1 MNYMARPYLVMVRA
15 GAASLHPQWLADDPD
30 RNWDCWVSWYC
41 EPDARCDAAVEYE
54 SDGGDN
60 KFEGYLQGREA
71 LALQLDHYR
80 YVALLDDD
88 LEFTPGGI
96 SRTFAHCALAQADL
110 AQPALRWGSNVNHD
124 VTLYNPLTDVRRV
137 SFVEVMM
144 PFFSND
150 TLRLLE
156 PSFLL
161 SKSSWGIDYAWGSQL
176 AHRSGRPG
184 KLMIVDAVQVH
195 HTKPFDTKQGAFYRK
210 LAAMGVDAA
219 AEYGRI
225 KANSPAFGGLKSLR
239 SGHLAAGFWRFLP
252 APLLGLAV
260 RLGESIKK
268 RRHRRLDALNR
279 GQKHD

>member
-1 MNYMARPYLVMVRA
+1 MARRPYLVMVRA
-15 GAASLHPQWLADDPD
+15 GAASLHSHWLADDPD

-41 EPDARCDAAVEYE
+41 EPAGRSAVAVEYE

-60 KFEGYLQGREA
+60 KFEGYIQGRDA
-71 LALQLDHYR
+71 LALNLDAYR

-88 LEFTPGGI
+88 LEFPPGGI
-96 SRTFAHCALAQADL
+96 SQTFSQCARVQADL

-124 VTLYNPLTDVRRV
+124 VTLHNPLTDVRRV

-144 PFFSND
+144 PFFSKD
-150 TLRLLE
+150 ALHFLE

-161 SKSSWGIDYAWGSQL
+161 SKSSWGIDYAWGAQL
-176 AHRSGRPG
+176 AHRPGGSG
-184 KLMIVDAVQVH
+184 KLVIIDAVQVH

-225 KANSPAFGGLKSLR
+225 KASSPSFGGLRSLK
-239 SGHLAAGFWRFLP
+239 SGHVGAGFWRLLP
-252 APLLGLAV
+252 TPLLDMVV

-268 RRHRRLDALNR
+268 RRHRRLNALS
-279 GQKHD
+279 GGHA

>member
-1 MNYMARPYLVMVRA
+1 MARPYLVMVRA

-41 EPDARCDAAVEYE
+41 EPAGHGEAAVEFE

-60 KFEGYLQGREA
+60 KFEGYLQGRDA
-71 LALQLDHYR
+71 LALSLDEYR

-88 LEFTPGGI
+88 LEFPPGGI
-96 SRTFAHCALAQADL
+96 SQTFSQCERAHADL

-137 SFVEVMM
+137 SFVEMMM
-144 PFFSND
+144 PFFSKD
-150 TLRLLE
+150 TLRFLE

-176 AHRSGRPG
+176 AHRRGDPG

-219 AEYGRI
+219 AEYARI
-225 KANSPAFGGLKSLR
+225 KAASPSFGGLKSLR
-239 SGHLAAGFWRFLP
+239 SGHLAAGLWRLLP
-252 APLLGLAV
+252 TPLLGMAV

-268 RRHRRLDALNR
+268 RRHRRLYVLNG
-279 GQKHD
+279 GQA

>member
-195 HTKPFDTKQGAFYRK
+195 HTKPFDTKQG
-210 LAAMGVDAA
+210 GVLP
-219 AEYGRI
+219 ETGCHGGGCSGRI
-225 KANSPAFGGLKSLR
+225 WTDQGEQPGFRWAEKPEVGPFGGWFLAFFAR
-239 SGHLAAGFWRFLP
+239 SVAG
-252 APLLGLAV
+252 LG
-260 RLGESIKK
+260 STSW
-268 RRHRRLDALNR
+268 
-279 GQKHD
+279 